1 MGLKDSN
8 EITIKVMESVE
19 NLVKRL
25 ESKGFTKQE
34 TFSLDDYYMIPNNL
48 EIENISTREILSKA
62 VIVRGIKREKNS
74 IPMLT
79 FKRKEFNENG
89 DIINQEAINC
99 KVYNIEDA
107 RNFIKAL
114 NYIDLINI
122 KEDDIEYKKDD
133 LSLAIKMVKNGDL
146 LIEIET
152 EPNTE
157 YDTID
162 KLKEAVKKLEIP
174 ILPNEYF
181 IKKAEVELNKLLN
194 R

>member
-133 LSLAIKMVKNGDL
+133 LRLAIKMVKNGDL